1 MIKIFGLRFI
11 FYRDPGWNFMYSK
24 SILDEIRDRVSIV
37 SLIGERIP
45 LKKAGRNFKGL
56 CPFHGE
62 KTPSFNVSDDKQ
74 IYHCFGCGEGGD
86 IFSFV
91 MKFDGVDF
99 LEAVKYLAGLA
110 GVELPKTKYGFV
122 SAADEEHSK
131 RKKWAFRI
139 NEIARDF
146 FAATLKASVGGSA
159 ASNYLI
165 KRGISENIW
174 TQHFLGY
181 ADNAW
186 ESLVE
191 HLRSKGVPLDLAS
204 ELGLIRKRDS
214 GGYFDFFR
222 ERIIFPIISPR
233 GEVLGFGGR
242 NISEQKGDQQVAKY
256 MNSPDSLIYHKSG
269 CVYGLNKAQSSIR
282 EDGSAIFVE
291 GYMDLIALSQVGVN
305 NVVAPLGTSLT
316 EGHLR
321 LIQRYTRNIVLVFDG
336 DEAGSRAAIRSL
348 DLFIDAGLMPRVVA
362 LPDDEDPDTFVRK
375 YGAEKFREMTASAK
389 SLFEFF
395 VEKVLSE
402 TGRDAAGK
410 VNAMGRIIPH
420 LKAMS
425 DPVERGIY
433 SKVAAFQ
440 VGVEERDVARSVAA
454 GKISVGREFLPR
466 GAKKKM
472 SAPASCELM
481 LIKGLL
487 MKPARI
493 ADVMESVSV
502 EKFSDGWCR
511 DIVSVLFSQTGE
523 KDISVGDILASIDD
537 PEISSQLRE
546 MAVAGCGCEEDE
558 IDNLIDDCVN
568 RLKER
573 PAARRLKEIN
583 DEIKRAESARDEVKI
598 FELLREKKELISQK
612 HD

>member
-1 MIKIFGLRFI
+1 
-11 FYRDPGWNFMYSK
+11 MYSK

-99 LEAVKYLAGLA
+99 SEAVKYLAGLA
-110 GVELPKTKYGFV
+110 GVELPKTQSGSG
-122 SAADEEHSK
+122 SAADEENSK

-146 FAATLKASVGGSA
+146 FAANLKNPVGGSA
-159 ASNYLI
+159 ARNYLI
-165 KRGISENIW
+165 NRGISENIW

-186 ESLVE
+186 ESLAE
-191 HLRSKGVPLDLAS
+191 HLRLKGVPLDLAS
-204 ELGLIRKRDS
+204 ELGLVRKRDS

-242 NISEQKGDQQVAKY
+242 DISEQKGDQQVAKY

-291 GYMDLIALSQVGVN
+291 GYMDLIALSQVGVG
-305 NVVAPLGTSLT
+305 NVVAPLGTALT

-336 DEAGSRAAIRSL
+336 DEAGSRAALRSL
-348 DLFIDAGLMPRVVA
+348 DLFIEAGLMPRVVA
-362 LPDDEDPDTFVRK
+362 LPDGEDPDTFVRK

-395 VEKVLSE
+395 VEKILSE

-410 VNAMGRIIPH
+410 VNAMGKIIPH

-433 SKVAAFQ
+433 SKVAASQ
-440 VGVEERDVARSVAA
+440 VGVDERDVARSVAA
-454 GKISVGREFLPR
+454 GKVSVGRESLPPR
-466 GAKKKM
+466 GAKKEM

-493 ADVMESVSV
+493 ADVMEGVSV
-502 EKFSDGWCR
+502 ERFSDGWCR
-511 DIVSVLFSQTGE
+511 DIASVLFSQAGE
-523 KDISVGDILASIDD
+523 KDVSIGDVLASIDD

-558 IDNLIDDCVN
+558 IDNLIDDCVSE
-568 RLKER
+568 LKER
-573 PAARRLKEIN
+573 PAVRRLK
-583 DEIKRAESARDEVKI
+583 R
-598 FELLREKKELISQK
+598 
-612 HD
+612 